1 MWPMSLLGLILYYR
15 DTWYL
20 QQRIMC
26 EGYAQPVFA
35 TASESI
41 LTLKMVFEVT
51 SDSITQY
58 LEVIAVFQ

>member
-1 MWPMSLLGLILYYR
+1 MSLLGLILYYH
-15 DTWYL
+15 DIWNQ

-26 EGYAQPVFA
+26 EGYAEPVFE

-41 LTLKMVFEVT
+41 LTLKMLFEVT

-58 LEVIAVFQ
+58 LEVVAVFQ

>member
-1 MWPMSLLGLILYYR
+1 
-15 DTWYL
+15 
-20 QQRIMC
+20 MC
-26 EGYAQPVFA
+26 EGYAEPVFV

-41 LTLKMVFEVT
+41 LIFKMVFEVT